1 MEENR
6 LRDLQSILLKMLN
19 DITKICDE
27 NGIQYFLDGGTML
40 GAVRHHGFIPWD
52 DDVDIAMRREDY
64 EKFLNVCKTKLNQE
78 LYFLQ
83 NEQSEKNY
91 IHAFT
96 KIRLNGTHI
105 IEEFSKNVDI
115 HNGIFIDVF
124 PYDNVPDGSIR
135 RMFFL
140 TNNYLLKNMLWAKC
154 GYGEPHQKRTI
165 RYKICLFLSHFF
177 SVEYIK
183 QKRHKLLSKYN
194 KDKTLEC
201 FTSDYP
207 KIKHKNSWFDK
218 RKKYQFEEFTF
229 WGVENY
235 DAFLTNLYQNYMIL
249 PPENQRQSHSS
260 CEIDFGVL
268 ENQLLNR

>member
-1 MEENR
+1 MKENR

-83 NEQSEKNY
+83 NEQTEKNY

-140 TNNYLLKNMLWAKC
+140 TNNYLLKNMLW
-154 GYGEPHQKRTI
+154 
-165 RYKICLFLSHFF
+165 
-177 SVEYIK
+177 
-183 QKRHKLLSKYN
+183 
-194 KDKTLEC
+194 C

-249 PPENQRQSHSS
+249 PPENQRRSHSS